1 MDEAAAWRKECAMKS
16 HFGAASCNH
25 QRAFTLIELLVVIAI
40 IAILAGM
47 LLPALS
53 KAKAKGQGI
62 SCLNNT
68 KQLGLAWRLYSEDAD
83 GQLIYNHPAQGN
95 WAKGALSRNTSVP
108 DNTNT
113 LNLIDLNYVQAPN
126 NTVNTNQSLGPLL
139 GRNTAVFKCPADKS
153 KDIGN
158 GLPRVRSYTMN
169 NAVGMNSAGPRL
181 QLPHGTSLLGPGF
194 TTVAAANYLLFRRE
208 SDIVKPSPSDL
219 FVFVEEHPAGITDSQ
234 FAACMVE
241 PGHFADKPA
250 TYHNNASGFAFAD
263 GHSEIHRWTGPGLQG
278 AVNYDVVPTTVNA
291 DHVNDWSWMTNRV
304 SAAK

>member
-1 MDEAAAWRKECAMKS
+1 MKTTLNRP
-16 HFGAASCNH
+16 ATRPL
-25 QRAFTLIELLVVIAI
+25 QAFTLIELLVVIAI

-83 GQLIYNHPAQGN
+83 GQLVYNHPAVGN
-95 WAKGALSRNTSVP
+95 WAIGSLSRTIPNHP
-108 DNTNT
+108 DNTNI
-113 LNLIDLNYVQAPN
+113 LNLIDLNTAQAPN
-126 NTVNTNQSLGPLL
+126 NLASTNQSLGPML
-139 GRNTAVFKCPADKS
+139 GKNAAVFKCPADKS
-153 KDIGN
+153 KDIGS
-158 GLPRVRSYTMN
+158 GASRVRSYTMN
-169 NAVGMNSAGPRL
+169 NAVGMNAAGPRL

-194 TTVAAANYLLFRRE
+194 TTVASANFLIYRRE
-208 SDIVKPSPSDL
+208 ADIVKPSPSDL
-219 FVFVEEHPAGITDSQ
+219 FIFVEEHPAGITDSQ

-250 TYHNNASGFAFAD
+250 TYHNNASGFSFAD
-263 GHSEIHRWTGPGLQG
+263 GHSEIHRWTGPGFGG
-278 AVNYDVVPTTVNA
+278 AVNYDVVPTTANA
-291 DHVNDWSWMTNRV
+291 DHVTDWNWMSARV

>member
-1 MDEAAAWRKECAMKS
+1 MKVLVLPS
-16 HFGAASCNH
+16 HSRSDRRH
-25 QRAFTLIELLVVIAI
+25 AFTLIELLVVIAI

-95 WAKGALSRNTSVP
+95 WAKGSLSRTIPNHP

-113 LNLIDLNYVQAPN
+113 LNLIDLNSVQAPN
-126 NTVNTNQSLGPLL
+126 NTVNTNQSLGPML
-139 GRNTAVFKCPADKS
+139 GRNAGVFKCPADKS
-153 KDIGN
+153 KDICSGA
-158 GLPRVRSYTMN
+158 PRVRSYTMN
-169 NAVGMNSAGPRL
+169 NAVGMNAAGPRL

-194 TTVAAANYLLFRRE
+194 TTVASANFLLYRRE

-234 FAACMVE
+234 FAACMVD

-250 TYHNNASGFAFAD
+250 NYHNNASGFAFAD
-263 GHSEIHRWTGPGLQG
+263 GHSEIHRWSGPGLQTPL
-278 AVNYDVVPTTVNA
+278 NYDVVPTTVNA
-291 DHVNDWSWMTNRV
+291 AHIADWTWMSARV

>member
-1 MDEAAAWRKECAMKS
+1 MQSQTNSNSARV
-16 HFGAASCNH
+16 GRR
-25 QRAFTLIELLVVIAI
+25 QGFTLIELLVVIAI

-68 KQLGLAWRLYSEDAD
+68 KQLGLAWRLYAEDAD
-83 GQLIYNHPAQGN
+83 GQLIYNHPAAGN
-95 WAKGALSRNTSVP
+95 WAKGSLSRNTSVT

-126 NTVNTNQSLGPLL
+126 NTVDTNQTLGPML
-139 GRNTAVFKCPADKS
+139 GRNPAVFKCPADKS

-158 GLPRVRSYTMN
+158 GLPRVRSYAMN
-169 NAVGMNSAGPRL
+169 NAVGMNAAGPRL

-194 TTVAAANYLLFRRE
+194 TTVAGANFLLYRRE
-208 SDIVKPSPSDL
+208 SDIVAPSPANL

-241 PGHFADKPA
+241 PGHLADKPA
-250 TYHNNASGFAFAD
+250 TYHNNASGFGFAD
-263 GHSEIHRWTGPGLQG
+263 GHSEIRRWAGPGLQG

-291 DHVNDWSWMTNRV
+291 DHVADWQWLSARV
-304 SAAK
+304 SAPR